1 GEPLLR
7 DDLEA
12 IAAHASAGGATVVV
26 GTNGTRLT
34 AERIGSLKAA
44 GVRGVA
50 ISVDSLDPTYHDRF
64 RHGGGALRDALAA
77 VERLR
82 AQQLD
87 FVIQTT
93 LTRGNRADLE
103 RLVSWAAARG
113 AVAFNLYFIVAT
125 GRATRM
131 QGLSPAENED
141 VLRAL
146 VRLEREYRG
155 RLMIR
160 SKCQPQLL
168 RHVHDADP
176 ESPLLNYETRC
187 PCGVHYCRITPE
199 GLLTPCP
206 YMPVVA
212 GDLRESSFGHVWR
225 TSPVFAALRGGA
237 LGGKCGRCEYRKL
250 CGGCRARAYAQSG
263 DFLAA
268 DASCAYE
275 PQGGVPVIERQRAV
289 TYGMAV
295 AETMTW
301 APAARQ
307 RLERVPSFVRG
318 VITARVETWAR
329 ERGYAEITP
338 GVLDEVRRSLPVDFS
353 KRMPF
358 FLRPSQA
365 PEGRGG
371 GEGEGEGMD
380 GRRRGSGSGLPANPD
395 GARGPDHVHG
405 QGRSATLPRPR
416 PRPRPGPASTGSD
429 VPEPPNPAS
438 HARR

>member
-1 GEPLLR
+1 WGGGGERVGGGGGRGGWNGPRAERTADAAGGVLPFARSRPRPGPTRRGPMRAGLPILDAWATGAISPQAAAAGAVPHVVAWNLTQRCNLACAHCYIAAGSWHSSRTELPTDTCRRIIDEILEVNPAPMLILSGGEPLLR

-225 TSPVFAALRGGA
+225 TSSVFAA
-237 LGGKCGRCEYRKL
+237 
-250 CGGCRARAYAQSG
+250 
-263 DFLAA
+263 
-268 DASCAYE
+268 
-275 PQGGVPVIERQRAV
+275 
-289 TYGMAV
+289 
-295 AETMTW
+295 
-301 APAARQ
+301 
-307 RLERVPSFVRG
+307 
-318 VITARVETWAR
+318 
-329 ERGYAEITP
+329 
-338 GVLDEVRRSLPVDFS
+338 
-353 KRMPF
+353 
-358 FLRPSQA
+358 
-365 PEGRGG
+365 
-371 GEGEGEGMD
+371 
-380 GRRRGSGSGLPANPD
+380 
-395 GARGPDHVHG
+395 
-405 QGRSATLPRPR
+405 
-416 PRPRPGPASTGSD
+416 
-429 VPEPPNPAS
+429 
-438 HARR
+438 